1 MKYIVLFC
9 LFIFVVSI
17 NMTATIE
24 HLTDNALS
32 KSSGNCAKYVANA
45 LEAGDFVFTRQNYAY
60 QYWSNR
66 ILIGIG
72 YYEINETSSYEK
84 GDITVTENNE
94 DHEEDHGPAAG
105 PRVLHEPAEH
115 GDLRRRRRPD
125 RIRPERQ
132 DHVPRSEA
140 RRDLPE
146 HA

>member
-17 NMTATIE
+17 NMTATIQ

-60 QYWSNR
+60 QYWSNE

-84 GDITVTENNE
+84 GEILLLLKTMMTIQKDILQCGMEQIGFLILFKKVNMSILAINLLFIII
-94 DHEEDHGPAAG
+94 D
-105 PRVLHEPAEH
+105 
-115 GDLRRRRRPD
+115 
-125 RIRPERQ
+125 IMIQ
-132 DHVPRSEA
+132 MMIWKMI
-140 RRDLPE
+140 
-146 HA
+146 